1 MNSAEIN
8 FRFLLL
14 LHRVGHRVAEGRVD
28 VGVVGV
34 DGEEAAVDGE
44 EVLREQAA
52 VTLTLRGNDQS
63 KINIKR
69 VEGTTT
75 GRGDMTRKWRE
86 LVLVSH
92 RRHSRILI
100 TYLLITFSSLLR
112 FHFNGFAYFCSQLN
126 CIQDAVS

>member
-28 VGVVGV
+28 VGVGVVGV
-34 DGEEAAVDGE
+34 DEEEAAVDGE
-44 EVLREQAA
+44 EALREQAA
-52 VTLTLRGNDQS
+52 MTLTLRGNDQR

-75 GRGDMTRKWRE
+75 GKGDMTRK
-86 LVLVSH
+86 
-92 RRHSRILI
+92 
-100 TYLLITFSSLLR
+100 
-112 FHFNGFAYFCSQLN
+112 
-126 CIQDAVS
+126 